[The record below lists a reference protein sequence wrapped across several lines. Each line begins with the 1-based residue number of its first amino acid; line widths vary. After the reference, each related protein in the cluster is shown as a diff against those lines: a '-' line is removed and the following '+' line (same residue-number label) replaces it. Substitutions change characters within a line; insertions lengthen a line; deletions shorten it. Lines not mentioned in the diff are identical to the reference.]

1 LMERQMGG
9 IRWNLEKWAAGFV
22 RDGRNAEGRE
32 SMTRVVLA
40 MAPQSPP
47 AATEKPADWARQLVT
62 DPAYQLK

>member
-1 LMERQMGG
+1 
-9 IRWNLEKWAAGFV
+9 
-22 RDGRNAEGRE
+22 
-32 SMTRVVLA
+32 MTRVVLA